1 MSWMRLQCLQIERTR
16 CDSLAMTQECKNDTA
31 KTIKNTR
38 ESIENVAKMT
48 TLQNLIA
55 KQELMTLESCKANEK

>member
-1 MSWMRLQCLQIERTR
+1 
-16 CDSLAMTQECKNDTA
+16 MTQECKNDTA